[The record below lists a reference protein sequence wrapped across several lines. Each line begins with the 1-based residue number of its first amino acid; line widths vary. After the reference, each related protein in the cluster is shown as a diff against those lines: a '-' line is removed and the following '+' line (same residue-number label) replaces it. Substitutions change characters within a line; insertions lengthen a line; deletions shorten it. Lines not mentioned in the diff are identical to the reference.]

1 MHELSLC
8 LSLLEQ
14 LKTIAAERGA
24 SRVARIELT
33 IGPLSGVE
41 TDLLRNAWPL
51 AATGSIAVDA
61 ELVITS
67 SDIIVRCGK
76 CGAETP
82 AQANRLVCGEC
93 GDFRTTLVSGDEM
106 TLQRLE
112 LEASADP
119 G

>member
-8 LSLLEQ
+8 LSLLDQ

-24 SRVARIELT
+24 SRVARIEVT

-41 TDLLRNAWPL
+41 SDLLMSAWPL
-51 AATGSIAVDA
+51 AAAGSIATNS
-61 ELVITS
+61 E
-67 SDIIVRCGK
+67 IIVRCGT

-82 AQANRLVCGEC
+82 AQANRLVCGQC

>member
-8 LSLLEQ
+8 MSLLDQ
-14 LKTIAAERGA
+14 LKAIAAERGA
-24 SRVARIELT
+24 SRIARIEVT

-41 TDLLRNAWPL
+41 PDLLMNAWPM
-51 AATGSIAVDA
+51 AAAGSIAVGA
-61 ELVITS
+61 EFVITNS
-67 SDIIVRCGK
+67 EIIVRCGK

-82 AQANRLVCGEC
+82 AQANRLVCGKC
-93 GDFRTTLVSGDEM
+93 GDFRTTLVSGDEL

-112 LEASADP
+112 LEASADS